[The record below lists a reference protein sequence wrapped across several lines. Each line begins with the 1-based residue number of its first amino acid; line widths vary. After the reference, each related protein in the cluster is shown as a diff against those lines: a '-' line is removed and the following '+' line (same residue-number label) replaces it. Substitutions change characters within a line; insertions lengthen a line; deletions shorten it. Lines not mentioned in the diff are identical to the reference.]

1 MGPYKGYSITYLY
14 AGSNSSSGDQL
25 RRIVS
30 ITALICFA
38 TLCFGCLAENTMA
51 ETATSATAPQ
61 ENITILK
68 QDSGTNLSKINITFV
83 VSPTF
88 GSAQTVKFTA
98 PNPGWKLKHVLVI
111 ATDGWNESR
120 SESPK
125 PLPFAIEI
133 RDANLS
139 ILYHFADTQLPYFT
153 SGAGIGIADV
163 EIPDL
168 PIEGDF
174 FVSFYGYRSIA
185 LAAELQ
191 NATGGSYL
199 FDKLTHQLFEG
210 ALPTRDNQTI
220 PVNWLLRA
228 AGK

>member
-1 MGPYKGYSITYLY
+1 
-14 AGSNSSSGDQL
+14 
-25 RRIVS
+25 
-30 ITALICFA
+30 
-38 TLCFGCLAENTMA
+38 
-51 ETATSATAPQ
+51 
-61 ENITILK
+61 
-68 QDSGTNLSKINITFV
+68 
-83 VSPTF
+83 
-88 GSAQTVKFTA
+88 
-98 PNPGWKLKHVLVI
+98 
-111 ATDGWNESR
+111 
-120 SESPK
+120 
-125 PLPFAIEI
+125 LPFAIEI

-153 SGAGIGIADV
+153 SGTGIGIADV
-163 EIPDL
+163 EIPDI

-210 ALPTRDNQTI
+210 ALPTRNNQTI